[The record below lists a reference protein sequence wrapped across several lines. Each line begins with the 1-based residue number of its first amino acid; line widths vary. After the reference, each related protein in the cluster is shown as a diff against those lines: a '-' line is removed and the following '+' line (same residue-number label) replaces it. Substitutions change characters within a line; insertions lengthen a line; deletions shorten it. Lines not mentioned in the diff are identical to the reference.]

1 MIRRFETKKQNDTSD
16 GDERF
21 EEDLEHALD
30 WTNEPQPAR
39 DALERYRLKR
49 ALKETNGTVTDV
61 ARIWEV
67 TDRAVYKMCYK
78 HNLKPDQFRDE

>member
-1 MIRRFETKKQNDTSD
+1 MIKRNESIGSD
-16 GDERF
+16 AVSEDDSV

-30 WTNEPQPAR
+30 WTNDPQPAR

-49 ALKETNGTVTDV
+49 ALRETGGTISEV
-61 ARIWEV
+61 AHTWGV

-78 HNLKPDQFRDE
+78 HDLKPDQFRDG